1 MAKTREIRDPHG
13 VVHQANRILRDKKL
27 KLGLLDALAEL
38 EDEECFARK
47 SFPKTRLHKV
57 TGVKESVFRADVD
70 QKTGWRLH
78 VQHAPDGT
86 HILLNDILESR
97 VHDHAARMIKTRKH
111 RYVTPS

>member
-13 VVHQANRILRDKKL
+13 VVHEANRILKDKKL

-38 EDEECFARK
+38 EDEGCFERK

-57 TGVKESVFRADVD
+57 RGVKESVFRADVD

-78 VQHAPDGT
+78 IQHATDGPY
-86 HILLNDILESR
+86 ILLNDILEAR
-97 VHDHAARMIKTRKH
+97 EHDHAATMIRTRKH
-111 RYVTPS
+111 RYVAPR